1 VRSSASKNILKVRSK
16 DRIDVIIVLPRVAT
30 LILNAVNSVFPFPLA
45 CLQVE
50 EFSIEVTLHY

>member
-30 LILNAVNSVFPFPLA
+30 LILNAENSVFPFPLA
-45 CLQVE
+45 GLLVVDLLLR
-50 EFSIEVTLHY
+50 SP